1 MEVAMWTVQDAKAQ
15 LSEILRRAK
24 AGEPQVIGTQDPCVV
39 ISAKAF
45 KALTQAQDQ
54 HLGRWLVEHAPTGIE
69 IELPPRDESRA
80 DPFDAD
86 EPWR

>member
-1 MEVAMWTVQDAKAQ
+1 MWTVQDAKAQ

-45 KALTQAQDQ
+45 KALTRTQDQ
-54 HLGRWLVEHAPTGIE
+54 HLGRWLVEHAPAGIE
-69 IELPPRDESRA
+69 IDLPSRGETRA

-86 EPWR
+86 

>member
-1 MEVAMWTVQDAKAQ
+1 MWTVQDAKAQ

-39 ISAKAF
+39 ISARTF

-54 HLGRWLVEHAPTGIE
+54 HLGRWLVEHAPTDVE
-69 IELPPRDESRA
+69 IDLPSRRESRA

-86 EPWR
+86 